1 MNLGW
6 IFLLV
11 VALLIGWFVFDR
23 PMQPGEILSA
33 KIVNVK
39 QLPTQSGPPSSE
51 VSARLPDGTTA
62 IIKVEHAGSLNIGQ
76 DVRVRKLQR
85 RISGAVSYE
94 LVR

>member
-6 IFLLV
+6 IFLVV

-23 PMQPGEILSA
+23 PHQPGEMLGG

-39 QLPTQSGPPSSE
+39 ALPTQSGPPSSD
-51 VSARLPDGTTA
+51 VFVKLPDGTTA
-62 IIKVEHAGSLNIGQ
+62 IIKVDHAAALNVG
-76 DVRVRKLQR
+76 DKVNVRKLTR

-94 LVR
+94 LIR